1 MSFFSLYLQLGFE
14 HIADVFAYD
23 HILFILTLCGI
34 YMISQ
39 WKNVLILITAFT
51 IGHTITLILATFDVI
66 IISSAWV
73 EFLIALTILLTSI
86 FNILHKDVEFS
97 KTLHIIKYFSALF
110 FGLIHGL
117 GFSNYLRS
125 LLSAEDNLIKPLL
138 AFNLGLETGQI
149 LIVLIILFISFLTIK
164 FLKLPRR
171 EWNLIISGA
180 GAGIALILLLERGVQ
195 L

>member
-1 MSFFSLYLQLGFE
+1 MYFQIGFE
-14 HIADVFAYD
+14 HIADVYAYD

-51 IGHTITLILATFDVI
+51 IGHTITLILATINVI

-73 EFLIALTILLTSI
+73 EFLIALTILLTCI
-86 FNILHKDVEFS
+86 FNILHKDVEYS
-97 KTLHIIKYFSALF
+97 RKLHIIKYFSALF

-180 GAGIALILLLERGVQ
+180 GVGIALILLLERAVQ